1 VQLLRAPLSRRRALG
16 LGLGL
21 LPALAQAGAPAP
33 RAPLRGAD
41 GQPLPQT
48 VAAAALLRPGA
59 PWVHAR
65 PTATDPAA
73 LGRVA
78 AGAAAWLA
86 RHPDDPAAQPG
97 LLAAAGAS
105 PVRLRETL
113 AAVAALAAA
122 DAGADR
128 PRLRDPAFLAAHFEA
143 LQLCPGAAGA
153 PPRAGS
159 DVHDGKLRITRYLVR
174 QLEGRPTP
182 AGAFRCALYADPG
195 PGVRAAA
202 TRAGV
207 LAGAWD
213 RAGAQPRVYLTEAGL
228 DDARQGTVEVRTPD
242 GATALYNV
250 DQNNG
255 HAYDPREKDPARQRR
270 YWSFRRVDAVLGY
283 GPPGDKLPLEAG
295 AVVAG
300 DVMNL
305 GLGALLALEA
315 DDGPRLV
322 VLADTGGAFVGNL
335 HQLDYLGGAFPSHA
349 ALYAATAALPQRT
362 RVALLLWRGGP
373 AGEGGGW

>member
-1 VQLLRAPLSRRRALG
+1 MG
-16 LGLGL
+16 LAL
-21 LPALAQAGAPAP
+21 LPALARAGAPPP
-33 RAPLRGAD
+33 RVRLRGAD
-41 GQPLPQT
+41 GLPLTQT
-48 VAAAALLRPGA
+48 IAAEALLRPGA
-59 PWVHAR
+59 AWVSAR
-65 PTATDPAA
+65 PALTDPAA

-78 AGAAAWLA
+78 AGAQAWLT
-86 RHPDDPAAQPG
+86 RHPDDPAATPA
-97 LLAAAGAS
+97 LLAAAGVA
-105 PVRLRETL
+105 PARLTETL

-122 DAGADR
+122 DAGLDR

-153 PPRAGS
+153 PPRAAS
-159 DVHDGKLRITRYLVR
+159 DVQDGNLRITRYLVR
-174 QLEGRPTP
+174 QLDGRPQP
-182 AGAFRCALYADPG
+182 EGAYRCALYADPG
-195 PGVRAAA
+195 PAVRAGS
-202 TRAGV
+202 TRAEV

-213 RAGAQPRVYLTEAGL
+213 RAGAQPLVYLTEAGL
-228 DDARQGTVEVRTPD
+228 YDALLQGTVEVRTPD

-255 HAYDPREKDPARQRR
+255 HAYDPRENDPARQRR
-270 YWSFRRVDAVLGY
+270 YWSFRRVEAVLGY
-283 GPPGDKLPLEAG
+283 GPAGDKLPLEAG

-305 GLGALLALEA
+305 GLGALLAIEA
-315 DDGPRLV
+315 TDGPRLV

-349 ALYAATAALPQRT
+349 ALYAATAALPQRA

-373 AGEGGGW
+373 AG